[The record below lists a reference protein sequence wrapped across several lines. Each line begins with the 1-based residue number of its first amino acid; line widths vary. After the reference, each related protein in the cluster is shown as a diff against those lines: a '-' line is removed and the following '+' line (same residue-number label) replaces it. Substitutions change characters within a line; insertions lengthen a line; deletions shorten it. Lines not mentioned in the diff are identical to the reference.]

1 MSWGKADTKKLD
13 KLHISQNRF
22 NRSIS
27 FVYSSVINSY
37 IGILALDN
45 VFELK
50 TEILVY
56 KILAETNE
64 FPAVF
69 DIYIEIVSDQQS
81 LNTRFPNKKSNWT
94 KAQTN

>member
-1 MSWGKADTKKLD
+1 MSWGNADTKKSD
-13 KLHISQNRF
+13 KLHIGQNRF

-27 FVYSSVINSY
+27 FVCCSVIKSF

-50 TEILVY
+50 TAIFVY
-56 KILAETNE
+56 KILAETND
-64 FPAVF
+64 FPVLF
-69 DIYIEIVSDQQS
+69 DIYIEIVYDQQY

-94 KAQTN
+94 KNTN